1 MNLTFKHCIINYAIL
16 YLNDFTIVMHD
27 CLRDCTFPSLWNDFT
42 SNLTYNYLVWR
53 LQTKLYYQKQKVNW
67 IKTTTF
73 STPEAS
79 KYIPI
84 VHELLLLIRIIVI
97 ISHSTKEMCK
107 KLKELKTLITYFLH
121 FWIKIFKWSWKIL
134 QFVLIVLKLVLWIS
148 LLSMREPPHLDDNIF
163 VLMTIITIYN
173 LVRMIFIKHVDNL
186 YNNLKYKHNKK
197 SIKYIIYSNWNFN
210 HKLMGSTSP
219 PEK

>member
-1 MNLTFKHCIINYAIL
+1 MTFLCFFSFVIFCGDITRAKTMYMRCLRVSEKVFKHCIINYAIQ

-42 SNLTYNYLVWR
+42 SNVTYNYLVWR
-53 LQTKLYYQKQKVNW
+53 IQTKLYYQKQKVNW

-84 VHELLLLIRIIVI
+84 VHGLLLLIRIIVI

-107 KLKELKTLITYFLH
+107 ELKELKTLISYYLH

-134 QFVLIVLKLVLWIS
+134 RFVPIVLKLVVWIS
-148 LLSMREPPHLDDNIF
+148 LWSMRKPPHLDDNINSF
-163 VLMTIITIYN
+163 
-173 LVRMIFIKHVDNL
+173 
-186 YNNLKYKHNKK
+186 
-197 SIKYIIYSNWNFN
+197 
-210 HKLMGSTSP
+210 
-219 PEK
+219 